1 MNRINPIYIL
11 IILFLL
17 LFLSFIYLGTEK
29 SKLKDIQS
37 NFAHEIL
44 TAKDFRILKSNHQ
57 DKSNLLSKIKG
68 LKSNT
73 PFRKENIQIINEGK
87 YIKALIKSNNKEVL
101 NKFLNQIL
109 QDRFL
114 IKKLTI
120 TSNMISFEM
129 EK

>member
-11 IILFLL
+11 ITLIFF
-17 LFLSFIYLGTEK
+17 LFLSFVFLGTEK
-29 SKLKDIQS
+29 SKLKEIQS
-37 NFAHEIL
+37 NFASEIL

-57 DKSNLLSKIKG
+57 DKSTLLSKIKG
-68 LKSNT
+68 LKSNAS
-73 PFRKENIQIINEGK
+73 FKKENIQIIHEGK
-87 YIKALIKSNNKEVL
+87 HIKALIKSDNKEVL

-129 EK
+129 EE